1 MKDLVFARS
10 LALAIILGAL
20 LPPAHGASIDG
31 SRPCFDRESPPD
43 AAIDDCSAIISSEK
57 LAGRHLALAYN
68 ERAYFHLKKG
78 EQSQA
83 LADAGEAIRLG
94 KDSSNRS
101 FITDNLWFIIPT
113 LVAAIGWALTYWGW
127 TVVHRNSSKIEAER
141 NRYAIELEQRKAKLH
156 RIEDQIQLL
165 YGPLLTLVKTRGAA
179 FKVLTDAYGGSPEFF
194 DGGKRTTEDLRLWR
208 LWRKFVLMP
217 IVEKMENA
225 ILQNSHLIDEQMPK
239 SFLDLL
245 AHAASYKAVMK
256 NWEFFE
262 DRANGQD
269 GVAAD
274 KTSVKT
280 ISINDQIEVKGQWD
294 PVVPHTAH
302 ENFPEKLLT
311 KDLESKLQS
320 LRHDQGELLATL
332 QK

>member
-1 MKDLVFARS
+1 
-10 LALAIILGAL
+10 
-20 LPPAHGASIDG
+20 
-31 SRPCFDRESPPD
+31 
-43 AAIDDCSAIISSEK
+43 
-57 LAGRHLALAYN
+57 
-68 ERAYFHLKKG
+68 
-78 EQSQA
+78 
-83 LADAGEAIRLG
+83 
-94 KDSSNRS
+94 
-101 FITDNLWFIIPT
+101 
-113 LVAAIGWALTYWGW
+113 
-127 TVVHRNSSKIEAER
+127 
-141 NRYAIELEQRKAKLH
+141 
-156 RIEDQIQLL
+156 
-165 YGPLLTLVKTRGAA
+165 
-179 FKVLTDAYGGSPEFF
+179 
-194 DGGKRTTEDLRLWR
+194 LRLWR

-225 ILQNSHLIDEQMPK
+225 ILQNSHLIDEQ
-239 SFLDLL
+239 